1 MTRSPILIAVS
12 AVLLSACEPSFVEV
26 TFDGV
31 PKCEG
36 SKLSHDIVVKL
47 DGPRVS
53 SFHRLTGDGSPVST
67 KLVVGKLYKLKAY
80 KCVSDPCEVEAN
92 LFHGED
98 VNAPEGKT
106 ARLTLKLPGAPECV
120 PLAPPPAPA
129 AEDAGTPPAAAPPD
143 AG

>member
-1 MTRSPILIAVS
+1 MLCA
-12 AVLLSACEPSFVEV
+12 LMLSACEPSFVEV

-36 SKLSHDIVVKL
+36 SKLTQEIVVKL

-53 SFHRLTGDGSPVST
+53 SMNRLNGDGAPMT
-67 KLVVGKLYKLKAY
+67 AKLVAGKLYKLKAY
-80 KCVSDPCEVEAN
+80 KCTSEPCEAEAN
-92 LFHGED
+92 LFHGAD
-98 VNAPEGKT
+98 LTAPEGKT
-106 ARLTLKLPGAPECV
+106 GRLTLALPGAPGCV

-129 AEDAGTPPAAAPPD
+129 PPAEGAAPD